1 MGSPVCSDPVRLFVL
16 CCIFRHMCSMEEASR
31 CLASLVSVTKAAHA
45 GARADLGRG
54 LNSQPGSIH
63 QLSFSLLD
71 RHATVE
77 KAFCLVP
84 SHRESCQTPKARN
97 P

>member
-1 MGSPVCSDPVRLFVL
+1 MSQLKLRPR
-16 CCIFRHMCSMEEASR
+16 
-31 CLASLVSVTKAAHA
+31 LASLVSVTKAAHA

-71 RHATVE
+71 RHGTVE
-77 KAFCLVP
+77 KAILP
-84 SHRESCQTPKARN
+84 GQPPRILPNPESPN